1 MDTATLLSSLL
12 FSSIGVG
19 YLMYGKKQ
27 QRQAAFFSDLALLG
41 YSYLVSDLW
50 LIWVIGMALLA
61 VPIIWKN

>member
-1 MDTATLLSSLL
+1 MDTATLLSGLL

-27 QRQAAFFSDLALLG
+27 QRQAALFSGLALLG
-41 YSYLVSDLW
+41 YSYLVSYVW

>member
-1 MDTATLLSSLL
+1 MDTATLLSGL
-12 FSSIGVG
+12 
-19 YLMYGKKQ
+19 
-27 QRQAAFFSDLALLG
+27 LLG